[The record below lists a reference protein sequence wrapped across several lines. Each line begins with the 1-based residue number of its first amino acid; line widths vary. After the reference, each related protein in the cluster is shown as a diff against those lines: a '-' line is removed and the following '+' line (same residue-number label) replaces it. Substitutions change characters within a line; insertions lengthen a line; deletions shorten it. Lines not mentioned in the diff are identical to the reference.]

1 MKGIY
6 RMIRG
11 SYPAMVTPFKNNE
24 VDYNAVEK
32 LLDFHLKNKT
42 DGLVILGTTGEAS
55 SLAND
60 EKESLLRFC
69 VQRLQGKISVVAGTG
84 SNNLNQ
90 TIAATQKAE
99 QLGLDYALVVTPYY
113 NKPNQ
118 EGLYLFYRELIK
130 KTNIPIILYNVP
142 SRTGCNISAETMIR
156 LANEF
161 PNQMVSIKEAS
172 GDLAK
177 ATKII
182 RDTPDTFSLVSGED
196 ALNFPLMCIGSRG
209 TISVTGNAVPLAMH
223 QMIRYALDKN
233 YDKALQIH
241 QLLVELNEVM
251 FCDTNP
257 IPVKVAL
264 AHLGL
269 IEVEYRLPLC
279 KTTDDKV
286 SKITSV
292 FDEFNNCFKKIGDS

>member
-1 MKGIY
+1 
-6 RMIRG
+6 
-11 SYPAMVTPFKNNE
+11 MVTPFKNND

-69 VQRLQGKISVVAGTG
+69 VLRLKGKIPVVAGTG

-118 EGLYLFYRELIK
+118 EGLYLFYRELLK

-161 PNQMVSIKEAS
+161 PNQMISIKEAS

-177 ATKII
+177 ATKIV

-196 ALNFPLMCIGSRG
+196 ALNYPLMCIGGRG
-209 TISVTGNAVPLAMH
+209 TISVTGNVVPLAMH
-223 QMIRYALDKN
+223 QMIRYSLDKN

-241 QLLVELNEVM
+241 QLLIELNETM

-279 KTTDDKV
+279 KTTDEKV
-286 SKITSV
+286 NKIISV
-292 FDEFNNCFKKIGDS
+292 FEEFNSCFKKIEDRR